1 MATEMGRVERVE
13 VRSVWPDEAQDFTPW
28 LAENLAL
35 LGNEL
40 GLDLEL
46 VESEAAVGDFSLD
59 ILARDKR
66 SGRPVAIENQL
77 GRSDHQH
84 LGQLLTYAAGH
95 DAGTVVWIASGF
107 REEHRSAVEWLN
119 RGTNEEIDFYAVEV
133 SVIRIEE
140 SLPAPLFQ
148 MVARPPRR
156 TSRRSRP
163 SPDREWYREFFQP
176 LLSKMEEAGWQWSRS
191 WGSSEHYFESGF
203 DHVYLGVYF
212 SGESN
217 AQVLYWIQFQEGET
231 TDRVFEALYE
241 HEDSI
246 NADLGLPNDSP
257 SEVWWDPRRT
267 RRYAMVGVMRERW
280 EAQGEAAHDEIREW
294 MAEYLGKFHRVFK
307 PRLQA
312 IAEETGVWHE

>member
-1 MATEMGRVERVE
+1 MGRVERVE

-40 GLDLEL
+40 ELDLEL

-59 ILARDKR
+59 ILAKDKR

-107 REEHRSAVEWLN
+107 RDKHRLAVEWLN

-133 SVIRIEE
+133 SVIRIGD

-156 TSRRSRP
+156 TSRDVRP
-163 SPDREWYREFFQP
+163 SPDRERYREFFQP
-176 LLSKMEEAGWQWSRS
+176 LLDTLEEAGWQWSRS
-191 WGSSEHYFESGF
+191 WGSREHYFESGF
-203 DHVYLGVYF
+203 DHVHLGVYF
-212 SGESN
+212 SGENN
-217 AQVLYWIQFQEGET
+217 AQVLYWIQFPEGET

-241 HEDSI
+241 YEDSI
-246 NADLGLPNDSP
+246 NAELGLPDDSP
-257 SEVWWDPRRT
+257 CGVWWDPRRT
-267 RRYAMVGVMRERW
+267 RRYALVHVTREQWDAR
-280 EAQGEAAHDEIREW
+280 GEAAHDEIREW
-294 MAEYLGKFHRVFK
+294 MAEYLEKFDRVFK
-307 PRLQA
+307 PLLEA
-312 IAEETGVWHE
+312 VGEETGVWNE

>member
-1 MATEMGRVERVE
+1 MATEMGQIEWVD

-28 LAENLAL
+28 LADNLPL
-35 LGNEL
+35 LGDQL
-40 GLDLEL
+40 GLEMEL

-59 ILARDKR
+59 ILATDKR

-119 RGTNEEIDFYAVEV
+119 RGTNEGIDFYAVEI
-133 SVIRIEE
+133 SAIRIGG

-156 TSRRSRP
+156 TSGRSRP
-163 SPDREWYREFFQP
+163 SPDQEWYREFFQP
-176 LLSKMEEAGWQWSRS
+176 LLDKLKETGWHFSRG
-191 WGSSEHYFESGF
+191 WGKSENYFQSGF
-203 DHVYLGVYF
+203 DHVLLGVYF
-212 SGESN
+212 SGDSN
-217 AQVLYWIQFQEGET
+217 AQVLYWIQFPEGET
-231 TDRVFEALYE
+231 TDRVFDALYE
-241 HEDSI
+241 HDESI
-246 NADLGLPNDSP
+246 NEELGLPDDFT

-267 RRYAMVGVMRERW
+267 RRYAMIGVTREQW
-280 EAQGEAAHDEIREW
+280 EAHGEAAHDEIREW
-294 MAEYLGKFHRVFK
+294 MAEYLEKFHRVFES
-307 PRLQA
+307 RLEA
-312 IAEETGVWHE
+312 VAEETGVWN